1 MKIIKFF
8 LFLFCCFHSRTKE
21 FTITKSKYNYLKMS
35 SFSSKSNYNSKI
47 NSSVIFDIIVYPKA
61 IYENKDELF
70 FYCKYREMS

>member
-1 MKIIKFF
+1 
-8 LFLFCCFHSRTKE
+8 
-21 FTITKSKYNYLKMS
+21 MS

-61 IYENKDELF
+61 IYENKNELF

>member
-1 MKIIKFF
+1 
-8 LFLFCCFHSRTKE
+8 
-21 FTITKSKYNYLKMS
+21 MS

-70 FYCKYREMS
+70 FLL